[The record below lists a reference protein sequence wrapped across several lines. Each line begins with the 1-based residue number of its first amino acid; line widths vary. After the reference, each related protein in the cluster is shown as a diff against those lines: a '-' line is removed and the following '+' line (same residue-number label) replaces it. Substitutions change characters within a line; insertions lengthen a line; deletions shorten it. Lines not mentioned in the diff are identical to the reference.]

1 MSAKRFKARANF
13 PVLGQA
19 AHQEVEV
26 MGGSWVVAL
35 GAAARAFK
43 RLPVMR
49 RRRVTAMSIVIELME
64 GQPSTL
70 DNDATGADAVV
81 VHQQQLPMTEDEGG
95 T

>member
-13 PVLGQA
+13 PVLGQQ
-19 AHQEVEV
+19 AHLETEV
-26 MGGSWVVAL
+26 MGGNWVVAL

-43 RLPVMR
+43 RMAVMR

-70 DNDATGADAVV
+70 VDNSQPE
-81 VHQQQLPMTEDEGG
+81 QQQLPITSPDDGS
-95 T
+95 

>member
-49 RRRVTAMSIVIELME
+49 RRRVTAMSIVIELCE
-64 GQPSTL
+64 GQ
-70 DNDATGADAVV
+70 GAVEQVEQTAD
-81 VHQQQLPMTEDEGG
+81 QLPLVESAAEDEGG